1 MHNSESSTPLLS
13 SSSNTITIKSSG
25 FRWMV
30 LLGLSAQN
38 TLSGILWIALAPV
51 ANHAISY
58 YCMTAYSLNAINL
71 IFPFTT
77 VLVGLFTAASIDIF
91 GVRYVLGTGILCNL
105 TCAFLRLTST
115 WMTKS
120 SSRFALLIVAQIIAS
135 IAQPFCLFAP
145 TKLALVWFP
154 DTQRTT
160 ATTLASLANSFGV
173 LIGSAYPPLLVKQ
186 PSDIPS
192 LEASIFGIAVFV
204 ALLTLPAFWRARPP
218 NPPSVASAV
227 FQDIA
232 HRRRLEKGNRFL
244 AFQLACFL
252 KSTWIVLKNRGF
264 LLLAFGFATGLAYFT
279 TVSALFQQ
287 MLCSTGYSNEFAGLC
302 GALMI
307 GGGIFVAFLVSIIVG
322 KTGSI
327 LYGIKVC
334 YALAALGAIGFS
346 VTIQFPGRAMLIAFF
361 VLWFGGFGFSI
372 YGLSLEMA
380 AEATY
385 PVPEMVTTGFMLML
399 SQLLSIIS
407 IMLMQVFAPVIR
419 DSRLQTCGP
428 DALVKNY
435 AVPNMVAVGILSI
448 WAVFQL
454 FFLDGPYLRREA
466 KLTTVTLPVDTEISV
481 GDCSVEG

>member
-232 HRRRLEKGNRFL
+232 HRRRLEKGNRFFGL
-244 AFQLACFL
+244 SVGLLSKKYMDCFE
-252 KSTWIVLKNRGF
+252 KSW
-264 LLLAFGFATGLAYFT
+264 
-279 TVSALFQQ
+279 
-287 MLCSTGYSNEFAGLC
+287 
-302 GALMI
+302 
-307 GGGIFVAFLVSIIVG
+307 IFVACVRLRYRFGIFHNGFSAFSTNAMLNGLLKRICRFMWCINDRRWYFRGLLSFHNCWQDRINIVWDQG
-322 KTGSI
+322 VLCFGSPWCHR
-327 LYGIKVC
+327 LFRDHTVPWPC
-334 YALAALGAIGFS
+334 YAH
-346 VTIQFPGRAMLIAFF
+346 
-361 VLWFGGFGFSI
+361 
-372 YGLSLEMA
+372 
-380 AEATY
+380 
-385 PVPEMVTTGFMLML
+385 
-399 SQLLSIIS
+399 
-407 IMLMQVFAPVIR
+407 
-419 DSRLQTCGP
+419 RLFR
-428 DALVKNY
+428 ALV
-435 AVPNMVAVGILSI
+435 
-448 WAVFQL
+448 WRFWL
-454 FFLDGPYLRREA
+454 FHLR
-466 KLTTVTLPVDTEISV
+466 TFS
-481 GDCSVEG
+481 GNGC

>member
-1 MHNSESSTPLLS
+1 MQEFIMHNSESSTPLLS

-204 ALLTLPAFWRARPP
+204 ALLTLPAFWR
-218 NPPSVASAV
+218 
-227 FQDIA
+227 
-232 HRRRLEKGNRFL
+232 GNRFL
-244 AFQLACFL
+244 AFH
-252 KSTWIVLKNRGF
+252 TWIVLKNRGF

-327 LYGIKVC
+327 LYGIKVVF
-334 YALAALGAIGFS
+334 YSLGAIGFS

-428 DALVKNY
+428 DALVK
-435 AVPNMVAVGILSI
+435 VSHIQLQLQWFSQFVA
-448 WAVFQL
+448 
-454 FFLDGPYLRREA
+454 
-466 KLTTVTLPVDTEISV
+466 
-481 GDCSVEG
+481 